1 MRPASCSAGPTPRSP
16 RRGSDRP
23 PRWPGCSGRW
33 PGSSRARSARA
44 RDTAI
49 ALGLGLPVEIDDRWI
64 EVDYGEHE
72 GRRLTDVPA
81 DVWTRWRSDPTF
93 RPEGGETLAEVGQRV
108 AAACEELFE
117 TDGAGAR
124 DPDAEVVVVSHVS
137 PIKAAVAWAVGARVS
152 LDFRLH
158 LSTGSLTRIG
168 WGTTGPVL
176 HTYNAQPVPPR
187 VLRCLSPPGPHPIAG
202 RRSARP
208 RSRRRGRT
216 ERSRRGDGR

>member
-1 MRPASCSAGPTPRSP
+1 MLVLLRHGESTANAAGLLLGRTDAPLTAKGERQAAALAELLGPVARLVSSP
-16 RRGSDRP
+16 LS
-23 PRWPGCSGRW
+23 
-33 PGSSRARSARA
+33 RA
-44 RDTAI
+44 RDTAL

-72 GRRLTDVPA
+72 GRQLTDVPA

-124 DPDAEVVVVSHVS
+124 DRDAEVVVVSHVS
-137 PIKAAVAWAVGARVS
+137 PIKAAVAWAVGAGAS

-176 HTYNAQPVPPR
+176 HTYNAQPVPPVR
-187 VLRCLSPPGPHPIAG
+187 
-202 RRSARP
+202 
-208 RSRRRGRT
+208 
-216 ERSRRGDGR
+216 

>member
-1 MRPASCSAGPTPRSP
+1 VLVLLRHGESTANAAGLLLGRTDAPLTEKGERQAAALAGLLGPVARLVSSP
-16 RRGSDRP
+16 L
-23 PRWPGCSGRW
+23 W
-33 PGSSRARSARA
+33 RARES
-44 RDTAI
+44 AI

-81 DVWTRWRSDPTF
+81 DIWTRWWSDPTF

-176 HTYNAQPVPPR
+176 HTYNAQPVPP
-187 VLRCLSPPGPHPIAG
+187 VC
-202 RRSARP
+202 
-208 RSRRRGRT
+208 
-216 ERSRRGDGR
+216 

>member
-1 MRPASCSAGPTPRSP
+1 MLVLLRHGESTANAAGLLLGRTDAPLTAKGERQAAALAGLLGPVARLVSSP
-16 RRGSDRP
+16 LS
-23 PRWPGCSGRW
+23 
-33 PGSSRARSARA
+33 RA
-44 RDTAI
+44 RDTAV

-72 GRRLTDVPA
+72 GRPLTDVPA

-124 DPDAEVVVVSHVS
+124 DRDAEVVVVSHVS
-137 PIKAAVAWAVGARVS
+137 PIKAAVAWAVGAGAS

-176 HTYNAQPVPPR
+176 HTYNAQPVPPVR
-187 VLRCLSPPGPHPIAG
+187 
-202 RRSARP
+202 
-208 RSRRRGRT
+208 
-216 ERSRRGDGR
+216 